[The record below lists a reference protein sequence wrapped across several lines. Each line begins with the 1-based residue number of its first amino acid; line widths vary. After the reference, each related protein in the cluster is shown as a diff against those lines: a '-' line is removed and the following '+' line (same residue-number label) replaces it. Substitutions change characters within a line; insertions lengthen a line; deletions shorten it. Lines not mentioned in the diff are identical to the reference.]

1 MYQSRQDIL
10 EATFTAAPPFLR
22 GADRQ
27 IPLLSNKSIAIRSGS
42 GYHDEALEDLA
53 IVIGNAK
60 TRVSLPSW
68 TYRYLGEGSTSA
80 ELPLSLEKV
89 V

>member
-1 MYQSRQDIL
+1 VQCTTSPCGRDL
-10 EATFTAAPPFLR
+10 RPTEGSR
-22 GADRQ
+22 GAVYR
-27 IPLLSNKSIAIRSGS
+27 
-42 GYHDEALEDLA
+42 DEALEDLA

-80 ELPLSLEKV
+80 ELLLSLEKV